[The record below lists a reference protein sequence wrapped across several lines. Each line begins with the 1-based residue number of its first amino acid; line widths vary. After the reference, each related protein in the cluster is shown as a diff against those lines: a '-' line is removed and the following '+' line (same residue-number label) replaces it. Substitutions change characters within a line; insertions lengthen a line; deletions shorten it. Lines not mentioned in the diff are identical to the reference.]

1 MTFEDLMAAFAE
13 KLGIEGLVRED
24 GVCAVEIDG
33 MVVSIVHIEQA
44 DSVVLHGTVGV
55 APPEAEGR
63 FAEMLLRANHLFDG
77 TEGATFSQ
85 DAVTKRYALQRL
97 LPLAILDADSL
108 ATELERFANALERWR
123 KLLED
128 FRPGAGDGESAP
140 QGAGGNGDAPL
151 FGNGFMNV

>member
-44 DSVVLHGTVGV
+44 DAIVLHGTVGD

-63 FAEMLLRANHLFDG
+63 FAELLLRANHLFDG

-108 ATELERFANALERWR
+108 ATELERFANALERWK

-128 FRPGAGDGESAP
+128 FRPTVGDGVEAAP
-140 QGAGGNGDAPL
+140 RAGGDGPAPHI
-151 FGNGFMNV
+151 GNGIMNV

>member
-33 MVVSIVHIEQA
+33 MVVSIVHIDQA
-44 DSVVLHGTVGV
+44 DAIVLHGTVGD

-63 FAEMLLRANHLFDG
+63 FAELLLRANHLFDG

-108 ATELERFANALERWR
+108 ATELERFANALERWK

-128 FRPGAGDGESAP
+128 YRPAVGDGEAAAP
-140 QGAGGNGDAPL
+140 RASGGGPAPL

>member
-1 MTFEDLMAAFAE
+1 MAAFAE

-44 DSVVLHGTVGV
+44 DAIVLHGTVGD
-55 APPEAEGR
+55 APPEVEGR
-63 FAEMLLRANHLFDG
+63 FAELLLRANHLFDG

-108 ATELERFANALERWR
+108 ATELERFANALERWK

-128 FRPGAGDGESAP
+128 FRPGAGDGETA
-140 QGAGGNGDAPL
+140 AARADDGGPAPL